1 MSNQDGISI
10 IGRMVFIYKYHKH
23 FYNSKCYI
31 NILIGNPVTLALVK
45 VRALNGI
52 TGKET

>member
-1 MSNQDGISI
+1 MRNQDGTSI
-10 IGRMVFIYKYHKH
+10 LERIAFIYKYHKY

-52 TGKET
+52 TGKES